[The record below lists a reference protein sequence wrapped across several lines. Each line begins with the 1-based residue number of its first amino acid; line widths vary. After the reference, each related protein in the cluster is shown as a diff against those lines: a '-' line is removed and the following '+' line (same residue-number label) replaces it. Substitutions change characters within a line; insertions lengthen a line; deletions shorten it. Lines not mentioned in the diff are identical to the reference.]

1 MFANRDATLRP
12 WLALASGVLHWAG
25 LGVSGVEDAA
35 TSRVE
40 AVALVE
46 GYVVLIER
54 GPENYGAHV
63 PDLPG
68 CVAVGDSAEEVVE
81 LMREI
86 LPAHIAL
93 MREAGEG
100 ILVPSDAPISVVAG

>member
-1 MFANRDATLRP
+1 MTEYP
-12 WLALASGVLHWAG
+12 T
-25 LGVSGVEDAA
+25 

-54 GPENYGAHV
+54 GPESYGAYV

-68 CVAVGDSAEEVVE
+68 CIAVGDSAEDVVG
-81 LMREI
+81 M
-86 LPAHIAL
+86 
-93 MREAGEG
+93 MREALPTHLTLMRDAGEA
-100 ILVPSDAPISVVAG
+100 IPAPSSKPIPVVAG

>member
-1 MFANRDATLRP
+1 MAEHPT
-12 WLALASGVLHWAG
+12 
-25 LGVSGVEDAA
+25 

-54 GPENYGAHV
+54 GPQSYGAYV

-68 CVAVGDSAEEVVE
+68 CIAVGDSAEEVVGM
-81 LMREI
+81 MREA
-86 LPAHIAL
+86 LPAHLAL
-93 MREAGEG
+93 MREAGEA
-100 ILVPSDAPISVVAG
+100 IPAPSSAPIPVATE

>member
-1 MFANRDATLRP
+1 MAEHPT
-12 WLALASGVLHWAG
+12 
-25 LGVSGVEDAA
+25 

-54 GPENYGAHV
+54 GPQSYGAYV

-68 CVAVGDSAEEVVE
+68 CIAVGDSAEEVVRM
-81 LMREI
+81 LRET
-86 LPAHIAL
+86 LPAHLAL
-93 MREAGEG
+93 MREAGET
-100 ILVPSDAPISVVAG
+100 IPAPSSAPIPVAAE

>member
-1 MFANRDATLRP
+1 MAEHLT
-12 WLALASGVLHWAG
+12 
-25 LGVSGVEDAA
+25 

-54 GPENYGAHV
+54 GPESYGAHV

-68 CVAVGDSAEEVVE
+68 RVAVGDSAEEVVE
-81 LMREI
+81 MMRAI
-86 LPAHIAL
+86 LPTHIAL
-93 MREAGEG
+93 MREAGER
-100 ILVPSDAPISVVAG
+100 IPVPSDAPISVVAG

>member
-1 MFANRDATLRP
+1 MAKHPT
-12 WLALASGVLHWAG
+12 
-25 LGVSGVEDAA
+25 

-54 GPENYGAHV
+54 GPESHGAYI

-68 CVAVGDSAEEVVE
+68 CIAVGDSAEEVVG
-81 LMREI
+81 M
-86 LPAHIAL
+86 
-93 MREAGEG
+93 MREAGE
-100 ILVPSDAPISVVAG
+100 VTPAPSSRPIPVAAE